1 MKADICAVA
10 DIPTT
15 GSLKVEFFG
24 RPLHVVLTDGGRP
37 VAFADV
43 CMHFG
48 GPLECGPD
56 GVLECAWHQAR
67 FDGRTGK
74 RLDGPAG
81 RDSRLMRLSTVV
93 EDGVLRY
100 VWGD

>member
-10 DIPTT
+10 DIPPA

-24 RPLHVVLTDGGRP
+24 RPLHVVLSEEGRP

-48 GPLECGPD
+48 GPLECGED
-56 GVLECAWHQAR
+56 GVFECAWHRAR
-67 FDGRTGK
+67 FDGRTGV
-74 RLDGPAG
+74 RLDGPAP
-81 RDSRLMRLSTVV
+81 RESRLMRLSTVV

-100 VWGD
+100 VWND